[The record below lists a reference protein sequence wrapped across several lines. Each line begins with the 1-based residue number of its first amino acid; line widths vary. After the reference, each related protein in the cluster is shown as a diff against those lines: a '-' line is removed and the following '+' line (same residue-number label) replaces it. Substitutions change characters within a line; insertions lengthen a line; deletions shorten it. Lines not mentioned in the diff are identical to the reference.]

1 MKKSFLFHLDSLKI
15 LEKMTDEQAGVF
27 IKKIYEYQKT
37 GSIKDLDFAM
47 EMAIIPFLNQFERD
61 NEKWKDSSTAGRI
74 GNLKKYNQDIFKRFL
89 AKEISLDEAE
99 KEAKEIKAFKGA
111 ASSPPT
117 QPDTT
122 NRGRSLNVNVNDNVN
137 VNVNNSNPL
146 PKILD
151 KKTPT
156 PRGSGGVFKKIDL
169 VGGVGVKLLK
179 VIDITGQLTGKDIQE
194 IERLASGWDI
204 EHLAKVYVDGINS
217 GSREAPRSIPKAFPQ
232 WCAKYTKGKRP

>member
-1 MKKSFLFHLDSLKI
+1 MRKSFLIHIDSLKI

-27 IKKIYEYQKT
+27 IKKIYEYQNT

-61 NEKWKDSSTAGRI
+61 NEKWKIKAEANKQNGSKGGRPKTQI
-74 GNLKKYNQDIFKRFL
+74 NQDN
-89 AKEISLDEAE
+89 LDKPSGLFENPI
-99 KEAKEIKAFKGA
+99 EAKKG
-111 ASSPPT
+111 
-117 QPDTT
+117 
-122 NRGRSLNVNVNDNVN
+122 VN
-137 VNVNNSNPL
+137 VNVSVNGNVNGNITNPL
-146 PKILD
+146 AQILD

-179 VIDITGQLTGKDIQE
+179 VIDVIGQLTGKDIQE
-194 IERLASGWDI
+194 IERLAAGWDI

-232 WCAKYTKGKRP
+232 WCTKYTKGKRP